1 MRTILVLGSGA
12 REHALAHR
20 LACGDGDGPREG
32 RRVVVCPGNAGIA
45 REHAVVPAPAGGVEG
60 YVALARAEG
69 ADLVVVGPE
78 QPLVDG
84 VVDALAA
91 AGIKA
96 FGPTR
101 EAARLEGEKSYMKRA
116 LDEAGVATARWGVF
130 EDADAADAFL
140 ATLDGERAVVKADGL
155 CAGKGVV
162 VCKDVSE
169 ARAVVRDMLGTD
181 TGRPRFGDASRRVV
195 VEAFLPGV
203 ELSVIALCDGERAV
217 AFAPARDH
225 KRLLDDDEGPNT
237 GGMGAVAPLG
247 RAHGVPPSLLE
258 RVDAE
263 VFRPV
268 LARMKARGA
277 PYRGFLYAGLMIDG
291 DDVRV
296 LELNVRFGDPEAQ
309 AVLYGTPLDLVPLLD
324 DVAAG
329 GSLPRELSFATSLVE
344 RCRPS
349 VAVVCA
355 AAGYPDAPRKGAT
368 LHGLDEAAAVEGAKL
383 FYAGVARAGE
393 QLVASGGRVLSA
405 TAVGDS
411 VEQALARAYE
421 AAGRVRFEGKQQRS
435 DIGRSVVGG

>member
-12 REHALAHR
+12 REHAIAHR
-20 LACGDGDGPREG
+20 LACGAEDRPRKD

-45 REHAVVPAPAGGVEG
+45 REHDVVPAPGGGAEA

-84 VVDALAA
+84 VVDALSA
-91 AGIKA
+91 AGIQA
-96 FGPTR
+96 LGPTR

-116 LDEAGVATARWGVF
+116 LDEAGVPTARWGAF
-130 EDADAADAFL
+130 EDAAAADAFL
-140 ATLDGERAVVKADGL
+140 ASLGEGRAVVKADGL

-162 VCKDVSE
+162 VAKDLEE
-169 ARAVVRDMLGTD
+169 ARAAVREMLGTD
-181 TGRPRFGDASRRVV
+181 SGKPRFGEASRRVV
-195 VEAFLPGV
+195 VEGFLPGV

-247 RAHGVPPSLLE
+247 AAHGVPPALLE
-258 RVDAE
+258 RIDDE

-268 LARMKARGA
+268 LARMRARGA

-309 AVLYGTPLDLVPLLD
+309 AVLFGTPLDLLPLLD
-324 DVAAG
+324 AVAGG
-329 GSLPRELSFATSLVE
+329 GSLPAELSFATSLVE

-349 VAVVCA
+349 VTVVCA
-355 AAGYPDAPRKGAT
+355 AAGYPEAPVKGAT
-368 LHGLDEAAAVEGAKL
+368 LHGLDEAAAREGVKL
-383 FYAGVARAGE
+383 FYAGVAGDGDR
-393 QLVASGGRVLSA
+393 LTASGGRVLSV
-405 TAVGDS
+405 TAVGAT
-411 VEQALARAYE
+411 VREARERAYD
-421 AAGRVRFEGKQQRS
+421 AADRVTFEGKQLRS
-435 DIGRSVVGG
+435 DIGRSVLEA